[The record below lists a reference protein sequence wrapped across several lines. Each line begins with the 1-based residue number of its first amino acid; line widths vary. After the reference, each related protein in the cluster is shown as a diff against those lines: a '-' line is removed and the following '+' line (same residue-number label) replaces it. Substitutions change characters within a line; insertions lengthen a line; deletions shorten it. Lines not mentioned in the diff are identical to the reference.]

1 MDAGHIVFNEFDV
14 RSVMEASES
23 MEMARRY
30 REGDGVEKDPARA
43 AGILGEL
50 SDSGYAPAAASLGYM
65 HLVGEGIPKDMCQAE
80 HYLTIAADS
89 GDAGS
94 MCNLGVM
101 LAESDPGRALEWFRR
116 AAEAGSLSA
125 MRNVAA
131 MDQENAIAWLQR
143 AADLGDIDS
152 IVILAAKYRNG
163 DGVPVDKA
171 RAAELY
177 RIAADKGDMEAQY
190 DLAFMLDS
198 AEGIPEDRAE
208 AERYFIL
215 SADQGDTDACLCI
228 GGILYERGEFDR
240 AESYFLSAAMKEDV
254 KAQYNLGLLYMEG
267 EHADIGK
274 AREWFEAAAE
284 QGFVLAFTMLGSM
297 DLDAGDM
304 GSAAS
309 RFKVAA
315 EAGEP
320 TAQYNYGA
328 LGLSGQISMPFEEA
342 AGWVSKSAQQG
353 FQPAL
358 EVLMRLNAQGRSC
371 EGNPLCN
378 RLPRCACPLSHSP
391 RRRLQPHRC
400 HWGCR
405 PRRGRPPSR
414 ASGCACISGWGPDA
428 VCGAP
433 WIRGRLS
440 HRRCSATR
448 PSPAGSL
455 SCIPASRRPRP

>member
-1 MDAGHIVFNEFDV
+1 
-14 RSVMEASES
+14 MEASES

-30 REGDGVEKDPARA
+30 REGDGVEKDPVKA
-43 AGILGEL
+43 AGILAEL

-101 LAESDPGRALEWFRR
+101 FAESDPGRALEWFRK

-131 MDQENAIAWLQR
+131 MDQENAISWLQR

-152 IVILAAKYRNG
+152 IVILASKYRNG
-163 DGVPVDKA
+163 DGVPEDKPK
-171 RAAELY
+171 AAELY
-177 RIAADKGDMEAQY
+177 RIAADRGDMEAQY
-190 DLAFMLDS
+190 DLAFMLD
-198 AEGIPEDRAE
+198 AGEGIPVDRAE
-208 AERYFIL
+208 AEKYFIL

-267 EHADIGK
+267 DHADIGK
-274 AREWFEAAAE
+274 AREWFEAAAD

-297 DLDAGDM
+297 DLDSGDM
-304 GSAAS
+304 KSAAK

-328 LGLSGQISMPFEEA
+328 LGLSGQIDMPFQEA

-358 EVLMRLNAQGRSC
+358 EVLMRLNAQGRSSS
-371 EGNPLCN
+371 GNPSSGLRRATSCACRRLCN
-378 RLPRCACPLSHSP
+378 RLLRPGPRLC
-391 RRRLQPHRC
+391 R
-400 HWGCR
+400 WGCR
-405 PRRGRPPSR
+405 
-414 ASGCACISGWGPDA
+414 
-428 VCGAP
+428 
-433 WIRGRLS
+433 L
-440 HRRCSATR
+440 
-448 PSPAGSL
+448 
-455 SCIPASRRPRP
+455 